1 MTEPR
6 LDDRIP
12 PERRSQTE
20 LLGEATLA
28 LPRLMAL
35 LYALLR
41 DPRVPR
47 RPKIVAGVVMAYVVS
62 PIDVLPD
69 AIPLLGRLDD
79 VVLVAAAIELLMEAA
94 PEGLIEEHWTGT
106 DDALEIVTGLS
117 RFIGGMM
124 PKPVRKFLR
133 SGPVAG
139 TAPQDDTG
147 DGNGDSG
154 AADGGDHAA
163 GADEGTRDPVGD
175 A

>member
-1 MTEPR
+1 MTEPG

-28 LPRLMAL
+28 LPRLIAL

-47 RPKIVAGVVMAYVVS
+47 RPKIVAGVVLAYVVS

-79 VVLVAAAIELLMEAA
+79 VVLVAASVELLMEAA
-94 PEGLIEEHWTGT
+94 PDGLIEEHWTGT

-139 TAPQDDTG
+139 D
-147 DGNGDSG
+147 G
-154 AADGGDHAA
+154 AAESGGAQLESAGVEDVDAA
-163 GADEGTRDPVGD
+163 DSD
-175 A
+175 APITDD

>member
-1 MTEPR
+1 MSGYG
-6 LDDRIP
+6 LDDRTP

-28 LPRLMAL
+28 LPRLIGL

-47 RPKIVAGVVMAYVVS
+47 RPKMVAGVVLAYVVS

-69 AIPLLGRLDD
+69 AIPMLGRLDD
-79 VVLVAAAIELLMEAA
+79 VVLVAAAVELLLEAA

-106 DDALEIVTGLS
+106 DDALEIITGLS

-124 PKPVRKFLR
+124 PKPVRRFLR
-133 SGPVAG
+133 SGTAAG
-139 TAPQDDTG
+139 SPREERESAPDGGTG
-147 DGNGDSG
+147 
-154 AADGGDHAA
+154 ADGSAA
-163 GADEGTRDPVGD
+163 SVGHETSSTEDEPPGA
-175 A
+175 